1 MKITVSRKQR
11 RRELRTS
18 LPFGLVNL
26 HTDTTFMANRSD
38 LGFGDDERTRRF
50 KIAEAKRDG
59 VSIGGKSY
67 SPQLKG
73 WFGSRKEVEEKA
85 LAKGYGVSGLVNAP
99 APEPENPPETKRYEV
114 AEHCVQEAVEDI
126 VQDNQG
132 DVGPKERVKLVEE
145 TRTRLRG
152 AQDD

>member
-73 WFGSRKEVEEKA
+73 WFGSQEEVKQMA
-85 LAKGYGVSGLVNAP
+85 LAKGHGVEGAVNVA
-99 APEPENPPETKRYEV
+99 APEPENPPPTKRYEV
-114 AEHCVQEAVEDI
+114 ADRCVQEEVDNIVEE
-126 VQDNQG
+126 NRG
-132 DVGPKERVKLVEE
+132 DVGPKERTQLVEQ
-145 TRTRLRG
+145 TRSRLRG
-152 AQDD
+152 QQHD